1 MSIRPNNEVHN
12 FCEDDDES
20 SGFIKSG
27 DHVVVW
33 HTGIVNIA
41 TILCHVMSFTQEN
54 AVDLPS
60 VGRVP

>member
-1 MSIRPNNEVHN
+1 MKFITFVKTMN
-12 FCEDDDES
+12 ES
-20 SGFIKSG
+20 SGFLKSG
-27 DHVVVW
+27 DLVVVW

-60 VGRVP
+60 VGRDP